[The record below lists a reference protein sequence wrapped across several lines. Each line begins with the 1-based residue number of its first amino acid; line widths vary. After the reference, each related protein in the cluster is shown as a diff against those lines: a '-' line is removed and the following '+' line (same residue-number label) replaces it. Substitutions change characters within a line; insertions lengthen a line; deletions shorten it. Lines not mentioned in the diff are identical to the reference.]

1 MSSWH
6 VDIGDWRQGPT
17 LSPMEQERIL
27 SLLRAE
33 VERLSSELQET
44 TQEKVQAATYGLAV
58 LEENADLKQ
67 KYGDLET
74 ELESHRLELH
84 QLKEALAECH
94 SNHKRAT
101 FDGENREE
109 CLLLETASKEAKL
122 MERIEELQNDIKQM
136 RFLVTNTS
144 AENDRLSSIIQE
156 LRKECKCIETEKALL
171 KDEVKQ
177 YKMKELR
184 QLQDTA
190 ELKEENLSLQKQVS
204 CLKETQVE
212 YEGLR
217 REVQRRDEEIELRN
231 SRLAEVT
238 RQKEI
243 SDHHLE
249 EALET
254 LQSEREQKNELRRVL
269 SGYINTYDSLGTLP
283 TNFEDLNQCN
293 DDDLGIGYNN
303 QVFRNRRENMMSMT
317 QNSNSSRPQPGLVC
331 DLLSELS
338 LSEIQKLNQQL
349 LQVDHEKTSL
359 ISSIKELQTQL
370 DSTKDALSKQQAQNN
385 YLLEQIQALNKR
397 YGSNELS
404 LLFGKDGEKS
414 DASGVEHRCAA
425 SNCSQVARLK
435 NELQELNQKYQDFE
449 AKYKQDTEAWQEESQ
464 NLTEKIRF
472 WAKSG
477 KQKQEIITNLENELQ
492 ASRKR
497 SSEFQ
502 SKLSLA
508 QEELQVITEDL
519 ANMYRRVCVC
529 NNLLP
534 DRGLLDGF
542 KDGQGAPVHTC
553 KRHAN
558 DVTTSL
564 RRCRSQSNDLFV
576 KVLFSPETST
586 VKSGSSN
593 QSVSDS
599 PCESDGEEYDKE
611 PESLSNQISIIG
623 SQVKQLQTALA
634 ISLRNKSLEAMST
647 ELKDKNALVDEIM
660 KLKSL
665 LNTQREQIATLRTV
679 LKANK
684 QAAEGALSNMKR
696 KYEDEKSV
704 VSETMSKLRHE
715 LKVLKEDAATFSSLR
730 AVFASRCDE
739 YVLQLGEIQQQLAAA
754 EEEKKTL
761 KSLLSLAIQQKRAL
775 TQRLEALQAQSTLP
789 LNSRAK
795 VLPDSKGRPFKSN
808 WR

>member
-1 MSSWH
+1 
-6 VDIGDWRQGPT
+6 
-17 LSPMEQERIL
+17 MEQERIL
-27 SLLRAE
+27 ALLRAE

-171 KDEVKQ
+171 KDEIKQ

-190 ELKEENLSLQKQVS
+190 ELKEENLSLQKQIS
-204 CLKETQVE
+204 CLKETQAE

-231 SRLAEVT
+231 TRLAEVT

-283 TNFEDLNQCN
+283 TNFDDLNQCN
-293 DDDLGIGYNN
+293 DDGLGIGYNN
-303 QVFRNRRENMMSMT
+303 QVFRNRRENMMSMP

-349 LQVDHEKTSL
+349 LQVDHEKSSL
-359 ISSIKELQTQL
+359 LSSIKELQTQL
-370 DSTKDALSKQQAQNN
+370 DSTKDALSKQQAQNS

-397 YGSNELS
+397 YGSNELG

-414 DASGVEHRCAA
+414 DGSELHSLEHKCAG
-425 SNCSQVARLK
+425 SNCSQVAKLK
-435 NELQELNQKYQDFE
+435 TELQELHQKYEDFE
-449 AKYKQDTEAWQEESQ
+449 AKYKQDNDAWQEESQ

-497 SSEFQ
+497 ASEFQ

-508 QEELQVITEDL
+508 QEELQVINEDL

-534 DRGLLDGF
+534 DRSLLDGY
-542 KDGQGAPVHTC
+542 KDGQEAPVHTC

-558 DVTTSL
+558 DVVANDGVANDDVASDDMANA
-564 RRCRSQSNDLFV
+564 RMCRSQSNDLFV
-576 KVLFSPETST
+576 KVLFSPDTSS

-599 PCESDGEEYDKE
+599 PCESDEEEYEKE

-623 SQVKQLQTALA
+623 SQVKQLQSALA

-696 KYEDEKSV
+696 KYEDEKLV
-704 VSETMSKLRHE
+704 VSETMNKLRHE

-754 EEEKKTL
+754 EDEKKTL

-775 TQRLEALQAQSTLP
+775 TQRLESLETQSTLP

-795 VLPDSKGRPFKSN
+795 LISDPKGRPFKSN

>member
-1 MSSWH
+1 
-6 VDIGDWRQGPT
+6 
-17 LSPMEQERIL
+17 MEQERVL
-27 SLLRAE
+27 ALLRAE

-84 QLKEALAECH
+84 QLKQALAECH
-94 SNHKRAT
+94 SNHKRVT
-101 FDGENREE
+101 YDGENREE

-190 ELKEENLSLQKQVS
+190 ELKEENLSLQKQIS

-283 TNFEDLNQCN
+283 TNFDDLNQCN
-293 DDDLGIGYNN
+293 DDGLGFGYNN
-303 QVFRNRRENMMSMT
+303 QVFRNHRENMMSMP
-317 QNSNSSRPQPGLVC
+317 QSSNSSRPQPGLVC

-349 LQVDHEKTSL
+349 LQVDHEKSSL
-359 ISSIKELQTQL
+359 LSSIKELQAQL

-414 DASGVEHRCAA
+414 NASDLHGPEHRCAA

-435 NELQELNQKYQDFE
+435 TELQELNQKYQDFE

-464 NLTEKIRF
+464 NLMEKIRF

-519 ANMYRRVCVC
+519 ANMYRRVCIC

-534 DRGLLDGF
+534 DRGLLDGC

-558 DVTTSL
+558 DVMTNV
-564 RRCRSQSNDLFV
+564 RMCRSQSNELFV

-593 QSVSDS
+593 QSISDS
-599 PCESDGEEYDKE
+599 CESEGEEYDRE

-634 ISLRNKSLEAMST
+634 MSLRNKSLEAMST

-696 KYEDEKSV
+696 KYEDEKLV
-704 VSETMSKLRHE
+704 VAETMNKLRHE
-715 LKVLKEDAATFSSLR
+715 LKVLKEDTATFSSLR

-739 YVLQLGEIQQQLAAA
+739 YILQLSEIQQQLAAV
-754 EEEKKTL
+754 EDEKKTL

-775 TQRLEALQAQSTLP
+775 SQRLEALEAQSTLP
-789 LNSRAK
+789 RYSQAK
-795 VLPDSKGRPFKSN
+795 FVSDSKGRPFKSN

>member
-1 MSSWH
+1 ME
-6 VDIGDWRQGPT
+6 RQRPS

-27 SLLRAE
+27 ALLRAE
-33 VERLSSELQET
+33 VERLSGELQET

-84 QLKEALAECH
+84 QLKQALAECH

-101 FDGENREE
+101 YDGENREE

-156 LRKECKCIETEKALL
+156 LRK
-171 KDEVKQ
+171 
-177 YKMKELR
+177 
-184 QLQDTA
+184 
-190 ELKEENLSLQKQVS
+190 
-204 CLKETQVE
+204 VE

-283 TNFEDLNQCN
+283 INFDDLNQCN

-303 QVFRNRRENMMSMT
+303 QVFRNRRENMMSMP
-317 QNSNSSRPQPGLVC
+317 QSSNSSRPQPGLVC

-349 LQVDHEKTSL
+349 LQVDHEKSSL
-359 ISSIKELQTQL
+359 LSSIKELQAQL

-397 YGSNELS
+397 YGSNEAS
-404 LLFGKDGEKS
+404 LPFGKDGEKS
-414 DASGVEHRCAA
+414 SASDLHGLEHRCAA

-435 NELQELNQKYQDFE
+435 TELQELHQKYQDFE

-464 NLTEKIRF
+464 NLMEKIRF

-508 QEELQVITEDL
+508 QEELQVISEDL

-534 DRGLLDGF
+534 DRGLLDGY
-542 KDGQGAPVHTC
+542 KDGQETLVHTC

-558 DVTTSL
+558 DVMASVPL
-564 RRCRSQSNDLFV
+564 CRSHSNELFV

-599 PCESDGEEYDKE
+599 PCESDGEESDKE

-623 SQVKQLQTALA
+623 SQVKQLQAALA
-634 ISLRNKSLEAMST
+634 ISLRNKSLEAVST

-684 QAAEGALSNMKR
+684 QAADGALSNMKR
-696 KYEDEKSV
+696 KYEDEKLV
-704 VSETMSKLRHE
+704 VSETVNKLRHE
-715 LKVLKEDAATFSSLR
+715 LKILKEDTATFSSLR

-739 YVLQLGEIQQQLAAA
+739 YILQLSEIQQQLAAV
-754 EEEKKTL
+754 EDEKKTL

-775 TQRLEALQAQSTLP
+775 TQRLEALEAQSNLP
-789 LNSRAK
+789 LNSQAK
-795 VLPDSKGRPFKSN
+795 FGSESKGRPFKSN

>member
-1 MSSWH
+1 MK
-6 VDIGDWRQGPT
+6 RQGPT

-190 ELKEENLSLQKQVS
+190 ELKEENLSLQKQIS

-293 DDDLGIGYNN
+293 DDELGIGYNN

-795 VLPDSKGRPFKSN
+795 VLPDSKGRPFKGN
-808 WR
+808 WQR

>member
-1 MSSWH
+1 MK
-6 VDIGDWRQGPT
+6 RQGPS

-27 SLLRAE
+27 ALLRAE

-190 ELKEENLSLQKQVS
+190 ELKEENLSLQKQIS
-204 CLKETQVE
+204 CLKETQME

-231 SRLAEVT
+231 TRLAEVT

-283 TNFEDLNQCN
+283 TNFDDLNQCN
-293 DDDLGIGYNN
+293 DDSLGIGYNN
-303 QVFRNRRENMMSMT
+303 QVFRNHRENMMSMP
-317 QNSNSSRPQPGLVC
+317 QASNSSRSQPGLVC

-349 LQVDHEKTSL
+349 LQVDHEKSTL
-359 ISSIKELQTQL
+359 LNSIKELQTQL
-370 DSTKDALSKQQAQNN
+370 DSTKDALSKQQAQNS
-385 YLLEQIQALNKR
+385 YLLEQIQSLNKR
-397 YGSNELS
+397 YGSNDLS

-414 DASGVEHRCAA
+414 SASELSGPEHKCVA
-425 SNCSQVARLK
+425 SNCPQASRLK
-435 NELQELNQKYQDFE
+435 TELQEMHEKYQDLE
-449 AKYKQDTEAWQEESQ
+449 AKYKQDMEAWQEESQ

-497 SSEFQ
+497 STEFQ

-519 ANMYRRVCVC
+519 ANMYRRICVC

-534 DRGLLDGF
+534 DHGLLDSF
-542 KDGQGAPVHTC
+542 KDGQTPVHTC

-558 DVTTSL
+558 DVVANV
-564 RRCRSQSNDLFV
+564 RMCRSQSNDLFV
-576 KVLFSPETST
+576 KVLFSPESST

-599 PCESDGEEYDKE
+599 PCESDGEEYEKE
-611 PESLSNQISIIG
+611 PESLSTQISIIG
-623 SQVKQLQTALA
+623 SQVKQLQTALT

-696 KYEDEKSV
+696 KYEDEKLV

-754 EEEKKTL
+754 EDEKKTL

-775 TQRLEALQAQSTLP
+775 TQRLEALEAQSTVP

-795 VLPDSKGRPFKSN
+795 LVSDPKGKPFKSN

>member
-1 MSSWH
+1 MK
-6 VDIGDWRQGPT
+6 RQGPS

-27 SLLRAE
+27 ALLRAE

-190 ELKEENLSLQKQVS
+190 ELKEENLSLQKQIS
-204 CLKETQVE
+204 CLKETQAE

-283 TNFEDLNQCN
+283 TNFDDLNQCN
-293 DDDLGIGYNN
+293 DDGLGIGYNN
-303 QVFRNRRENMMSMT
+303 QTFRNRRENMMSMP

-349 LQVDHEKTSL
+349 LQVDHEKSSL
-359 ISSIKELQTQL
+359 LSSIKELQTQL

-397 YGSNELS
+397 YGSNELG

-414 DASGVEHRCAA
+414 SGSELHSLEHKCAA
-425 SNCSQVARLK
+425 SNCSQVAKLK
-435 NELQELNQKYQDFE
+435 TELQELHQKYQDFE
-449 AKYKQDTEAWQEESQ
+449 AKYKQDNEAWQEESQ

-508 QEELQVITEDL
+508 QEELQVIAEDL

-534 DRGLLDGF
+534 DRSLLDGY

-558 DVTTSL
+558 DVVTNV
-564 RRCRSQSNDLFV
+564 RMCRSQSNDLFV

-696 KYEDEKSV
+696 KYEDEKLV
-704 VSETMSKLRHE
+704 VSETMNKLRHE

-730 AVFASRCDE
+730 VVFASRCDE

-754 EEEKKTL
+754 EDEKKTL

-775 TQRLEALQAQSTLP
+775 TQRLESLESQSTVP

-795 VLPDSKGRPFKSN
+795 LVSDPKGRPFKSN
-808 WR
+808 WV

>member
-1 MSSWH
+1 MQ
-6 VDIGDWRQGPT
+6 RQGPS

-27 SLLRAE
+27 ALLRAE

-94 SNHKRAT
+94 SNHKWAT
-101 FDGENREE
+101 LDGENREE

-156 LRKECKCIETEKALL
+156 LRKECRCIETEKALL

-190 ELKEENLSLQKQVS
+190 ELKEENLSLQKQIS
-204 CLKETQVE
+204 CLKETQV
-212 YEGLR
+212 
-217 REVQRRDEEIELRN
+217 
-231 SRLAEVT
+231 
-238 RQKEI
+238 
-243 SDHHLE
+243 
-249 EALET
+249 
-254 LQSEREQKNELRRVL
+254 
-269 SGYINTYDSLGTLP
+269 
-283 TNFEDLNQCN
+283 
-293 DDDLGIGYNN
+293 
-303 QVFRNRRENMMSMT
+303 
-317 QNSNSSRPQPGLVC
+317 
-331 DLLSELS
+331 
-338 LSEIQKLNQQL
+338 
-349 LQVDHEKTSL
+349 DHEKSTL
-359 ISSIKELQTQL
+359 LSSIKELQTQL
-370 DSTKDALSKQQAQNN
+370 DGTKDALSKQQAQNN

-397 YGSNELS
+397 YGSNELG
-404 LLFGKDGEKS
+404 LLFGKDGEKIGGS
-414 DASGVEHRCAA
+414 EVHGLESKCAA

-435 NELQELNQKYQDFE
+435 TELQELHQKYEDFE
-449 AKYKQDTEAWQEESQ
+449 AKYKQDTEAWQKESQ
-464 NLTEKIRF
+464 TLSEKIRF

-502 SKLSLA
+502 SKVSLA

-534 DRGLLDGF
+534 DRGLLDGY
-542 KDGQGAPVHTC
+542 KDAQGAPVHTC

-558 DVTTSL
+558 DVVTNV
-564 RRCRSQSNDLFV
+564 RMCRSQSNDLFV

-599 PCESDGEEYDKE
+599 PCESDGEEFDKE

-623 SQVKQLQTALA
+623 SQVKQLQTALS

-665 LNTQREQIATLRTV
+665 LNTQRDQIATLRTV

-696 KYEDEKSV
+696 KYEDEKLV
-704 VSETMSKLRHE
+704 VSDTMSKLRHE

-754 EEEKKTL
+754 EDEKKTL

-775 TQRLEALQAQSTLP
+775 SQRLEALESQSTVP

-795 VLPDSKGRPFKSN
+795 LVSDPKGRPFKSN
-808 WR
+808 WW

>member
-1 MSSWH
+1 ME
-6 VDIGDWRQGPT
+6 RQRPS

-27 SLLRAE
+27 ALLRAE
-33 VERLSSELQET
+33 VERLSGELQET

-84 QLKEALAECH
+84 QLKQALAECH

-101 FDGENREE
+101 YDGENREE

-156 LRKECKCIETEKALL
+156 LRK
-171 KDEVKQ
+171 
-177 YKMKELR
+177 
-184 QLQDTA
+184 
-190 ELKEENLSLQKQVS
+190 
-204 CLKETQVE
+204 VE

-283 TNFEDLNQCN
+283 INFDDLNQCN

-303 QVFRNRRENMMSMT
+303 QVFRNRRENMMSMP
-317 QNSNSSRPQPGLVC
+317 QSSNSSRPQPGLVC

-349 LQVDHEKTSL
+349 LQVDHEKSSL
-359 ISSIKELQTQL
+359 LSSIKELQAQL

-397 YGSNELS
+397 YGSNEAS
-404 LLFGKDGEKS
+404 LPFGKDGEKS
-414 DASGVEHRCAA
+414 SASDLHGLEHRCAA

-435 NELQELNQKYQDFE
+435 TELQELHQKYQDFE

-464 NLTEKIRF
+464 NLMEKIRF

-508 QEELQVITEDL
+508 QEELQVISEDL

-534 DRGLLDGF
+534 DRGLLDGY
-542 KDGQGAPVHTC
+542 KDGQETLVHTC

-558 DVTTSL
+558 DVMASVPL
-564 RRCRSQSNDLFV
+564 CRSHSNELFV

-599 PCESDGEEYDKE
+599 PCESDGEESDKE

-623 SQVKQLQTALA
+623 SQVKQLQAALA
-634 ISLRNKSLEAMST
+634 ISLRNKSLEAVST

-684 QAAEGALSNMKR
+684 QAADGALSNMKR
-696 KYEDEKSV
+696 KYEDEKLV
-704 VSETMSKLRHE
+704 VSETVNKLRHE
-715 LKVLKEDAATFSSLR
+715 LKILKEDTATFSSLR
-730 AVFASRCDE
+730 AVFASRLFVPTLVPRVIQL
-739 YVLQLGEIQQQLAAA
+739 VLEDKMLSVIACLGTCARRGPTCLGTVIC
-754 EEEKKTL
+754 
-761 KSLLSLAIQQKRAL
+761 
-775 TQRLEALQAQSTLP
+775 
-789 LNSRAK
+789 
-795 VLPDSKGRPFKSN
+795 GRC
-808 WR
+808 

>member
-1 MSSWH
+1 MRFSLVPSTAVPPISFPALGEFRW
-6 VDIGDWRQGPT
+6 GDGAREGGGTSELANQWLRCGPRGPLDAKGISKLRLG
-17 LSPMEQERIL
+17 LSG
-27 SLLRAE
+27 LR
-33 VERLSSELQET
+33 ERLQRPPELSQ
-44 TQEKVQAATYGLAV
+44 KV
-58 LEENADLKQ
+58 
-67 KYGDLET
+67 
-74 ELESHRLELH
+74 
-84 QLKEALAECH
+84 
-94 SNHKRAT
+94 
-101 FDGENREE
+101 
-109 CLLLETASKEAKL
+109 LLEIFWTMWGLFSYRWL
-122 MERIEELQNDIKQM
+122 PWRISPVMEP
-136 RFLVTNTS
+136 LVQ
-144 AENDRLSSIIQE
+144 R
-156 LRKECKCIETEKALL
+156 ECKCIETEKALL

-190 ELKEENLSLQKQVS
+190 ELKEENLSLQKQIS

-293 DDDLGIGYNN
+293 DDELGIGYNN

-795 VLPDSKGRPFKSN
+795 VLPDSKGRPFKGN
-808 WR
+808 WQR

>member
-1 MSSWH
+1 MK
-6 VDIGDWRQGPT
+6 RQGPS

-27 SLLRAE
+27 ALLRAE

-156 LRKECKCIETEKALL
+156 LRKA
-171 KDEVKQ
+171 
-177 YKMKELR
+177 
-184 QLQDTA
+184 
-190 ELKEENLSLQKQVS
+190 
-204 CLKETQVE
+204 E

-231 SRLAEVT
+231 TRLAEVT

-283 TNFEDLNQCN
+283 TNFDDLNQCN
-293 DDDLGIGYNN
+293 DDGLGIGYNN
-303 QVFRNRRENMMSMT
+303 QVFRNRRENMMSMP

-349 LQVDHEKTSL
+349 LQVDHEKSSL
-359 ISSIKELQTQL
+359 LSSIKELQTQL
-370 DSTKDALSKQQAQNN
+370 DSTKDALSKQQAQNS

-397 YGSNELS
+397 YGSNELG

-414 DASGVEHRCAA
+414 DGSELHSLEHKCAG
-425 SNCSQVARLK
+425 SNCSQVAKLK
-435 NELQELNQKYQDFE
+435 TELQELHQKYEDFE
-449 AKYKQDTEAWQEESQ
+449 AKYKQDNDAWQEESQ

-497 SSEFQ
+497 ASEFQ

-508 QEELQVITEDL
+508 QEELQVINEDL

-534 DRGLLDGF
+534 DRSLLDGY
-542 KDGQGAPVHTC
+542 KDGQEAPVHTC

-558 DVTTSL
+558 DVVANDGVANDDVASDDMANA
-564 RRCRSQSNDLFV
+564 RMCRSQSNDLFV
-576 KVLFSPETST
+576 KVLFSPDTSS

-599 PCESDGEEYDKE
+599 PCESDEEEYEKE

-623 SQVKQLQTALA
+623 SQVKQLQSALA

-696 KYEDEKSV
+696 KYEDEKLV
-704 VSETMSKLRHE
+704 VSETMNKLRHE

-754 EEEKKTL
+754 EDEKKTL

-775 TQRLEALQAQSTLP
+775 TQRLESLETQSTLP

-795 VLPDSKGRPFKSN
+795 LISDPKGRPFKSN

>member
-1 MSSWH
+1 MRFSLVPSTAVPPISFPALGEFRW
-6 VDIGDWRQGPT
+6 GDGAREGGGTSELANQWLRCGPRGPLDAKGISKLRLG
-17 LSPMEQERIL
+17 LSG
-27 SLLRAE
+27 LR
-33 VERLSSELQET
+33 ERLQRPPE
-44 TQEKVQAATYGLAV
+44 
-58 LEENADLKQ
+58 
-67 KYGDLET
+67 
-74 ELESHRLELH
+74 
-84 QLKEALAECH
+84 
-94 SNHKRAT
+94 
-101 FDGENREE
+101 
-109 CLLLETASKEAKL
+109 
-122 MERIEELQNDIKQM
+122 
-136 RFLVTNTS
+136 
-144 AENDRLSSIIQE
+144 
-156 LRKECKCIETEKALL
+156 ECKCIETEKALL

-190 ELKEENLSLQKQVS
+190 ELKEENLSLQKQIS

-293 DDDLGIGYNN
+293 DDELGIGYNN

-795 VLPDSKGRPFKSN
+795 VLPDSKGRPFKGN
-808 WR
+808 WQR

>member
-1 MSSWH
+1 MQ
-6 VDIGDWRQGPT
+6 RQGPS

-27 SLLRAE
+27 ALLRAE

-84 QLKEALAECH
+84 QLKEALAECR

-190 ELKEENLSLQKQVS
+190 ELKEENLSLQKQIS

-217 REVQRRDEEIELRN
+217 REVQRRNEEIELRD

-254 LQSEREQKNELRRVL
+254 LQSEREQKKELRRVL

-283 TNFEDLNQCN
+283 TNFDDLNHCN
-293 DDDLGIGYNN
+293 DDDLGFSYNN
-303 QVFRNRRENMMSMT
+303 QVFRNRRENMMST
-317 QNSNSSRPQPGLVC
+317 PQNSNSSRPQPGLVC

-349 LQVDHEKTSL
+349 LQVDHEKSSL
-359 ISSIKELQTQL
+359 LSSIKELQTQL

-385 YLLEQIQALNKR
+385 YLLEQIQTLNKR
-397 YGSNELS
+397 YGTNEGG

-414 DASGVEHRCAA
+414 GDSELRSLEHNCAA

-435 NELQELNQKYQDFE
+435 TELQELHQKYQDFE
-449 AKYKQDTEAWQEESQ
+449 AKYKQDTESWQEESQ

-508 QEELQVITEDL
+508 QEELQVIAEDL

-534 DRGLLDGF
+534 DRGLLDGY
-542 KDGQGAPVHTC
+542 KDGQEAPVHTC

-558 DVTTSL
+558 DVVANARMS
-564 RRCRSQSNDLFV
+564 RSQSNDLFV
-576 KVLFSPETST
+576 KVLFSPEASS

-599 PCESDGEEYDKE
+599 PCESDGEEDDKE

-634 ISLRNKSLEAMST
+634 ISLRNKSLETMST

-696 KYEDEKSV
+696 KYEDEKLV

-715 LKVLKEDAATFSSLR
+715 LKVLKEDTATFSSLR

-754 EEEKKTL
+754 EDEKKTL

-775 TQRLEALQAQSTLP
+775 TQRLEALESQSTVP
-789 LNSRAK
+789 MNSRSK
-795 VLPDSKGRPFKSN
+795 LVSDPKGRPFKSN
-808 WR
+808 WV

>member
-1 MSSWH
+1 ME
-6 VDIGDWRQGPT
+6 RQRPS

-27 SLLRAE
+27 ALLRAE
-33 VERLSSELQET
+33 VERLSGELQET

-84 QLKEALAECH
+84 QLKQALAECH

-101 FDGENREE
+101 YDGENREE

-190 ELKEENLSLQKQVS
+190 ELKEENLSLQKQIS

-283 TNFEDLNQCN
+283 INFDDLNQCN

-303 QVFRNRRENMMSMT
+303 QVFRNRRENMMSMP
-317 QNSNSSRPQPGLVC
+317 QSSNSSRPQPGLVC

-349 LQVDHEKTSL
+349 LQVDHEKSSL
-359 ISSIKELQTQL
+359 LSSIKELQAQL

-397 YGSNELS
+397 YGSNEAS
-404 LLFGKDGEKS
+404 LPFGKDGEKS
-414 DASGVEHRCAA
+414 SASDLHGLEHRCAA

-435 NELQELNQKYQDFE
+435 TELQELHQKYQDFE

-464 NLTEKIRF
+464 NLMEKIRF

-508 QEELQVITEDL
+508 QEELQVISEDL

-534 DRGLLDGF
+534 DRGLLDGY
-542 KDGQGAPVHTC
+542 KDGQETLVHTC

-558 DVTTSL
+558 DVMASVPL
-564 RRCRSQSNDLFV
+564 CRSHSNELFV

-599 PCESDGEEYDKE
+599 PCESDGEESDKE

-623 SQVKQLQTALA
+623 SQVKQLQAALA
-634 ISLRNKSLEAMST
+634 ISLRNKSLEAVST

-684 QAAEGALSNMKR
+684 QAADGALSNMKR
-696 KYEDEKSV
+696 KYEDEKLV
-704 VSETMSKLRHE
+704 VSETVNKLRHE
-715 LKVLKEDAATFSSLR
+715 LKILKEDTATFSSLR

-739 YVLQLGEIQQQLAAA
+739 YILQLSEIQQQLAAV
-754 EEEKKTL
+754 EDEKKTL

-775 TQRLEALQAQSTLP
+775 TQRLEALEAQSNLP
-789 LNSRAK
+789 LNSQAK
-795 VLPDSKGRPFKSN
+795 FGSESKGRPFKSN